1 MLTWIIYPWN
11 VIINVIRYK
20 VWIHFVSMWSLI
32 HFPILFCLLLSKWC
46 GLKENHKLRTWPS
59 RSCVLGPSR
68 NNLRHTKHSTATW
81 IETFMLRWF
90 WVQAYFFMTQ
100 LPHKH
105 FFIQKWLKLNQK
117 SNFDRF
123 KGNNHCRQDSY
134 TSCPIWVY
142 LRMWRHLWTSPS
154 SL

>member
-20 VWIHFVSMWSLI
+20 VWIHFVSMWLLI
-32 HFPILFCLLLSKWC
+32 HFPILFCLLLSKS
-46 GLKENHKLRTWPS
+46 KKIT
-59 RSCVLGPSR
+59 SCVLGPSR
-68 NNLRHTKHSTATW
+68 NNIRHTKHSTTTW
-81 IETFMLRWF
+81 IETFLPCH
-90 WVQAYFFMTQ
+90 VTLVLGSSLFFLMTQ

-123 KGNNHCRQDSY
+123 KGNNHCIQDSY
-134 TSCPIWVY
+134 TSCPIWLY

-154 SL
+154 